1 MRGGIMAARRTYTS
15 GNGGRRIPRG
25 AVLIY
30 DEIEEIKARK
40 GGSSNWPN
48 EYFKHKFV
56 KGKGKIYGL
65 PDGSL
70 LVIAPYPL
78 WDIFDYPE

>member
-1 MRGGIMAARRTYTS
+1 MAKRLYKSGRGSTRV
-15 GNGGRRIPRG
+15 PKG

-40 GGSSNWPN
+40 GVKSNWPR
-48 EYFKHKFV
+48 EFFKHKFV
-56 KGKGKIYGL
+56 KRGSKIYGL

-70 LVIAPYPL
+70 LVVGSRPL
-78 WDIFDYPE
+78 WDMFEYPE

>member
-1 MRGGIMAARRTYTS
+1 MARRLYVTK
-15 GNGGRRIPRG
+15 GGGGYVPKD

-40 GGSSNWPN
+40 GRNSNWPN
-48 EYFKHKFV
+48 EYFVHKF
-56 KGKGKIYGL
+56 KRREGKIYGL

-70 LVIAPYPL
+70 LITAPYPL
-78 WDIFDYPE
+78 WDIFEYPE

>member
-1 MRGGIMAARRTYTS
+1 MPKRLHVS
-15 GNGGRRIPRG
+15 GRGGRRVPKG

-40 GGSSNWPN
+40 GSHSNWPN
-48 EYFKHKFV
+48 EFFKHKFV
-56 KGKGKIYGL
+56 KGKGKIYGM

-70 LVIAPYPL
+70 LIVAPYPL
-78 WDIFDYPE
+78 WDLFEYSERE

>member
-1 MRGGIMAARRTYTS
+1 MAKRLHVTDIKTKFKVPK
-15 GNGGRRIPRG
+15 N

-40 GGSSNWPN
+40 GNRSLWPN
-48 EYFKHKFV
+48 EYFKHKFT
-56 KGKGKIYGL
+56 KKNGKIYGL

-70 LVIAPYPL
+70 LIKAPYPL
-78 WDIFDYPE
+78 WDIFDYSDSD

>member
-1 MRGGIMAARRTYTS
+1 MARRLYVSES
-15 GNGGRRIPRG
+15 GRKRVIPRD

-40 GGSSNWPN
+40 GFNSLWPN
-48 EYFKHKFV
+48 VRFKHKF
-56 KGKGKIYGL
+56 KKRKGKIYGL

-70 LVIAPYPL
+70 LITAPYPL
-78 WDIFDYPE
+78 WDIFEYDE